1 VTLKI
6 LPSKLRIEYSRDNS
20 ELDDSKLRPPH
31 GDFAHN
37 WNGYISAVHIDVKIP
52 SEHTIC
58 GKTYAGEYQIYFYHP
73 DRKQPIVQSVLIDV
87 HPNERHH
94 KHFQK
99 VLNEWQALYDERAME
114 CMDQDREERK
124 LEETFVR
131 RMENFMAT
139 SLDSHEISPRDSG
152 DRGESKWSSTTSDQ
166 STMLDEPRGDSA
178 RFQNVL
184 RKVKDRASHPLF
196 KEEYE
201 RLNLSAN
208 TSNTVGAKEQV
219 KPASYL
225 RRRAA
230 DTSDTIEGGSA
241 MSTGSRV
248 DDCQDFR
255 ESFLLEGA
263 NITCEDIQPSSST
276 YSHCK
281 SVGTVKT
288 LCPVA
293 CGVCQH
299 SSSIINGTAVT
310 DQPPPSASPTSPPT
324 SRVESTDPTSPP
336 SSRSNSSPPSP
347 IPTNPPPSSVKWDPF
362 QPRIVN
368 SIYFYGYGGS
378 LTEPPCSEW
387 VSWRVLDTPMQI
399 SSAQLNQ
406 MSNILFGHLDQ
417 DCKRNNV
424 QWQNSV
430 ARPTQSLN
438 DRELWQCTRDDYES
452 DVEKNGIPSNDN

>member
-1 VTLKI
+1 
-6 LPSKLRIEYSRDNS
+6 
-20 ELDDSKLRPPH
+20 
-31 GDFAHN
+31 
-37 WNGYISAVHIDVKIP
+37 
-52 SEHTIC
+52 
-58 GKTYAGEYQIYFYHP
+58 
-73 DRKQPIVQSVLIDV
+73 
-87 HPNERHH
+87 
-94 KHFQK
+94 
-99 VLNEWQALYDERAME
+99 
-114 CMDQDREERK
+114 
-124 LEETFVR
+124 
-131 RMENFMAT
+131 
-139 SLDSHEISPRDSG
+139 
-152 DRGESKWSSTTSDQ
+152 
-166 STMLDEPRGDSA
+166 
-178 RFQNVL
+178 
-184 RKVKDRASHPLF
+184 
-196 KEEYE
+196 
-201 RLNLSAN
+201 
-208 TSNTVGAKEQV
+208 
-219 KPASYL
+219 
-225 RRRAA
+225 
-230 DTSDTIEGGSA
+230 

-263 NITCEDIQPSSST
+263 NITCEEIQPSSST

-281 SVGTVKT
+281 SAGTVRT

-299 SSSIINGTAVT
+299 SSTMINGTVT
-310 DQPPPSASPTSPPT
+310 DSPPPSASPTSHPT
-324 SRVESTDPTSPP
+324 SRIESTDPDSPSPSSSPTSPP
-336 SSRSNSSPPSP
+336 SSRANSSPPSST
-347 IPTNPPPSSVKWDPF
+347 PTRNPPTSRVKWDPF

-452 DVEKNGIPSNDN
+452 DVEKKGIPSNDN